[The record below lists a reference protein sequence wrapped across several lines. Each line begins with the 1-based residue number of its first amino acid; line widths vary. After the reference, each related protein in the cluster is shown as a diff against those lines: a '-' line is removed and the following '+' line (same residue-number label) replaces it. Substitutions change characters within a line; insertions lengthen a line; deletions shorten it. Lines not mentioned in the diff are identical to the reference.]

1 MARMIEPDDI
11 DFGAYERSTEAAAK
25 VRAASLYSEL
35 LDEQFAERVPGARR
49 PRMNSTKLGGCLEFR
64 SGEVTVWAGYNGHR
78 KSLAVGQS
86 IADLCTQQERALVM
100 SFEMLPAVTLA
111 RMCRQVWGVSAPSKR
126 QRDTF
131 MRWTDNRLW
140 IFDHMGRFSPSK
152 CLAVM
157 RYFSEELH
165 GTQVV
170 VDSMMMVCESEESL
184 DEQKQFTTDL
194 VRVAQ
199 ETGLHVH
206 LVAHCKKPLDESK
219 PPTKYDIRGSSA
231 ISDQV
236 QNIVMV
242 WANKAKKAAIEAA
255 NGNPEEKWLE
265 QPDAMLCLDKQRNG
279 SFEGKLKLWWDE
291 SSFRFTNE
299 RTTPIEPYPI
309 EDEGQ
314 YQFEEQFA

>member
-1 MARMIEPDDI
+1 
-11 DFGAYERSTEAAAK
+11 
-25 VRAASLYSEL
+25 
-35 LDEQFAERVPGARR
+35 
-49 PRMNSTKLGGCLEFR
+49 
-64 SGEVTVWAGYNGHR
+64 
-78 KSLAVGQS
+78 
-86 IADLCTQQERALVM
+86 
-100 SFEMLPAVTLA
+100 
-111 RMCRQVWGVSAPSKR
+111 
-126 QRDTF
+126 
-131 MRWTDNRLW
+131 
-140 IFDHMGRFSPSK
+140 
-152 CLAVM
+152 M

-255 NGNPEEKWLE
+255 NGNP
-265 QPDAMLCLDKQRNG
+265 RRSG
-279 SFEGKLKLWWDE
+279 S
-291 SSFRFTNE
+291 SSPTRCCAWTSSATA
-299 RTTPIEPYPI
+299 RSR
-309 EDEGQ
+309 GS
-314 YQFEEQFA
+314 